1 MRLRTY
7 SIAAVALVS
16 VFPLAAPLQA
26 CCDDFWSCVGAVA
39 SGGLTCA
46 VESLI
51 NSINALI
58 QNVSRLASTLGQQ
71 AADVVNLAKS
81 ELNGAANDL
90 RNLAGQAEGDFNAA
104 AQLAQSVLNEASRP
118 QVMVPHVAPGVAA
131 AAGTAGTRV
140 GPGAVQAPGLRPGV
154 APAPASATAPKLA
167 TAVGGVGVGAGAA
180 GRVDQLPADPREVT
194 EALRRAKDAI
204 DALRPDVT
212 QPINQVRQFAT
223 QAEQQAASAASSA
236 ANIAQTALLG
246 PLQSL
251 GNMLT
256 DLVRHPERIFDP
268 SRIVDDA
275 ITQITTQA
283 ITTMT
288 QVHDAVMQQAKA
300 TLDQAQ
306 RPIQDALDRASV
318 AKKIADAMQKVQRS
332 RTKAS
337 CDALNGLIPRQ
348 RLDVRTFVTQVA
360 GAAPAPGIAALNLS
374 QHRTM
379 ALAPFNRTVA
389 SRLTAKTAGTQ
400 MGAKLKGPWQEFKR
414 LQAAAPKVDPAAKPR
429 VEAEISRRFS
439 GKSGAAA
446 DAEKQAL
453 LNEARAR
460 FAKDPA
466 LLRKVEAMLDN
477 DPVIRGHLGGPR
489 GPMMR
494 EQ

>member
-1 MRLRTY
+1 VRLRTY
-7 SIAAVALVS
+7 SIATVALVS

-46 VESLI
+46 VESLV
-51 NSINALI
+51 NSIRTLI

-81 ELNGAANDL
+81 ELNGAAGDL
-90 RNLAGQAEGDFNAA
+90 RGLAGQAEGDFNAA
-104 AQLAQSVLNEASRP
+104 AQLAQSVVNEASRP

-131 AAGTAGTRV
+131 AATTAGTRAGTAGV
-140 GPGAVQAPGLRPGV
+140 QPPGVRPGATT
-154 APAPASATAPKLA
+154 ATAKPA
-167 TAVGGVGVGAGAA
+167 TVGAVGAGT
-180 GRVDQLPADPREVT
+180 GVRVDQLPADPHDVT
-194 EALRRAKDAI
+194 DALRRAKEAI

-236 ANIAQTALLG
+236 ANIAQTALLA
-246 PLQSL
+246 PLQTL

-256 DLVRHPERIFDP
+256 DLVNHPEHIFDP

-275 ITQITTQA
+275 ITQITNQA

-306 RPIQDALDRASV
+306 RPIQDALDRAAV

-332 RTKAS
+332 KTKSS
-337 CDALNGLIPRQ
+337 CDALNALIPRQ
-348 RLDVRTFVTQVA
+348 RLEVRAFVTHVA
-360 GAAPAPGIAALNLS
+360 GAAPAPGVMALNLN
-374 QHRTM
+374 QNRTL

-400 MGAKLKGPWQEFKR
+400 MAAKLKGPWQDFKR
-414 LQAAAPKVDPAAKPR
+414 LQAMPPKVDPAAKPR
-429 VEAEISRRFS
+429 VDAEISRRFA
-439 GKSGAAA
+439 GKSPAEAE
-446 DAEKQAL
+446 AEKRAM
-453 LNEARAR
+453 LNEARTR

-477 DPVIRGHLGGPR
+477 DPVIRGRLGGPR
-489 GPMMR
+489 GAAMR

>member
-1 MRLRTY
+1 MRMRPDVLAT
-7 SIAAVALVS
+7 VALVS
-16 VFPLAAPLQA
+16 LFPLATPLQA

-51 NSINALI
+51 NSIRSLI
-58 QNVSRLASTLGQQ
+58 ENVSRLASTLGQQ

-104 AQLAQSVLNEASRP
+104 AQLAQSVVNEANRP
-118 QVMVPHVAPGVAA
+118 QVMVPHVAPGVA
-131 AAGTAGTRV
+131 TAGARV
-140 GPGAVQAPGLRPGV
+140 GVAAVQPPGSRPGA
-154 APAPASATAPKLA
+154 ATAPKPV
-167 TAVGGVGVGAGAA
+167 AVGAA
-180 GRVDQLPADPREVT
+180 GAGTAVRVDQLPADPQEMM
-194 EALRRAKDAI
+194 EALRRAKEAI

-212 QPINQVRQFAT
+212 QPISQVRQFAT
-223 QAEQQAASAASSA
+223 QAEQQAASAATSA

-256 DLVRHPERIFDP
+256 DLVNHPERIFDP

-275 ITQITTQA
+275 ITQVTNQA
-283 ITTMT
+283 VTTMT

-306 RPIQDALDRASV
+306 RPIQDALDRAAV
-318 AKKIADAMQKVQRS
+318 AKKIADAMQKVQRAK
-332 RTKAS
+332 TKAS

-348 RLDVRTFVTQVA
+348 RLDVRAFTTHVA
-360 GAAPAPGIAALNLS
+360 SAAPAPGIAALNLS
-374 QHRTM
+374 QHRAM
-379 ALAPFNRTVA
+379 ALAPFNRTAA

-414 LQAAAPKVDPAAKPR
+414 LQAAPPKVDPAARPR
-429 VEAEISRRFS
+429 VDAEISRRFA
-439 GKSGAAA
+439 GKSGPAAE
-446 DAEKQAL
+446 AEKRAMA
-453 LNEARAR
+453 NEARAR

-466 LLRKVEAMLDN
+466 LLRKVEAMLDG
-477 DPVIRGHLGGPR
+477 DPVIRGHLGGPQ
-489 GPMMR
+489 GPAVR
-494 EQ
+494 ER

>member
-7 SIAAVALVS
+7 SIATVALVS

-90 RNLAGQAEGDFNAA
+90 RNLAGQAEGEFNAA
-104 AQLAQSVLNEASRP
+104 AQLAQSVLNEANRP

-131 AAGTAGTRV
+131 AAGTAGTRAAIAGV
-140 GPGAVQAPGLRPGV
+140 QPPGVRPGA
-154 APAPASATAPKLA
+154 APAPASAAAPKLA
-167 TAVGGVGVGAGAA
+167 TAVGGVGTGAA

-337 CDALNGLIPRQ
+337 CDALNSLIPRQ

-379 ALAPFNRTVA
+379 ALAPFNRTAA

-446 DAEKQAL
+446 DAERRAL

-460 FAKDPA
+460 FANDPA

-477 DPVIRGHLGGPR
+477 DPVIRGHLGGPH
-489 GPMMR
+489 GPAVR

>member
-1 MRLRTY
+1 VRFRSY
-7 SIAAVALVS
+7 SIATVALVS

-46 VESLI
+46 VESLV
-51 NSINALI
+51 NSIRSLI

-81 ELNGAANDL
+81 ELNGAAADI

-104 AQLAQSVLNEASRP
+104 VQLAQSVINEASRP
-118 QVMVPHVAPGVAA
+118 QLVAPHVAPVVAPA
-131 AAGTAGTRV
+131 TAGTRAAI
-140 GPGAVQAPGLRPGV
+140 GAAPMAQPPGAHPGA
-154 APAPASATAPKLA
+154 APAPKPGGTGV
-167 TAVGGVGVGAGAA
+167 AV
-180 GRVDQLPADPREVT
+180 RLDQVPADSQEVVD
-194 EALRRAKDAI
+194 ALRRAKDAI
-204 DALRPDVT
+204 DALRPDIT

-223 QAEQQAASAASSA
+223 QAEQQAAAAASSA
-236 ANIAQTALLG
+236 GNIAQTALLA
-246 PLQSL
+246 PLQTL

-256 DLVRHPERIFDP
+256 DLVNHPEHIFDP
-268 SRIVDDA
+268 ARIVDDA
-275 ITQITTQA
+275 ITQITTQT
-283 ITTMT
+283 ITIMT

-337 CDALNGLIPRQ
+337 CDALNSLVPRQ
-348 RLDVRTFVTQVA
+348 RLDVRAFVTHVA
-360 GAAPAPGIAALNLS
+360 GAAPAPGIQALNLN

-389 SRLTAKTAGTQ
+389 SRLTARTAGTQ
-400 MGAKLKGPWQEFKR
+400 MAAKLKGPWQDFKR
-414 LQAAAPKVDPAAKPR
+414 LQAAPPKVDPAAKPR
-429 VEAEISRRFS
+429 IDTEISRRFA
-439 GKSGAAA
+439 GKSGA
-446 DAEKQAL
+446 DAEAEKRAL
-453 LNEARAR
+453 LAEARTR
-460 FAKDPA
+460 FASDPA
-466 LLRKVEAMLDN
+466 LLRKVEAMLDGN
-477 DPVIRGHLGGPR
+477 PVIRGHLAGPH
-489 GPMMR
+489 GPAVR

>member
-1 MRLRTY
+1 MRLRSY

-51 NSINALI
+51 NSINTLI
-58 QNVSRLASTLGQQ
+58 QNVGRLASTLGQQ

-81 ELNGAANDL
+81 ELSGAANDL

-104 AQLAQSVLNEASRP
+104 TQLAQSVLNEASRP
-118 QVMVPHVAPGVAA
+118 QMMAPHMATGALA
-131 AAGTAGTRV
+131 KATTAGTHA
-140 GPGAVQAPGLRPGV
+140 GAVGVQPPGIHPGSTTTKPSTMG
-154 APAPASATAPKLA
+154 A
-167 TAVGGVGVGAGAA
+167 VGAGAV
-180 GRVDQLPADPREVT
+180 RMDQLPADPQEVMD
-194 EALRRAKDAI
+194 ALRRAKDAI
-204 DALRPDVT
+204 DGLRPDVT

-223 QAEQQAASAASSA
+223 QAEQQAAAAASSA

-246 PLQSL
+246 PLQTL

-256 DLVRHPERIFDP
+256 DLVNHPERIFDP
-268 SRIVDDA
+268 SKIVDDA
-275 ITQITTQA
+275 ITQITSQA
-283 ITTMT
+283 VTTMT

-318 AKKIADAMQKVQRS
+318 AKKIADAMQRVQRS

-348 RLDVRTFVTQVA
+348 RLDVHTFVTQVA
-360 GAAPAPGIAALNLS
+360 GAAPAPGIVALNLS
-374 QHRTM
+374 QHRAM
-379 ALAPFNRTVA
+379 ALAPFNRTAA

-400 MGAKLKGPWQEFKR
+400 MGAKLKGPWQDFKR
-414 LQAAAPKVDPAAKPR
+414 LQAMPPKVDPAAKPR
-429 VEAEISRRFS
+429 VDAEISRRFA
-439 GKSGAAA
+439 GKTGPAAE
-446 DAEKQAL
+446 AEKQAM

-466 LLRKVEAMLDN
+466 LLRKVVAMLDG
-477 DPVIRGHLGGPR
+477 DPVIQGHLGGPH
-489 GPMMR
+489 GPAMR